1 MKKKKKYIIIG
12 GLVLIIGCL
21 IGLYIFNKK
30 DNTNNDKQVKVV
42 VKKDVNVEVMS
53 EVLSAKDFFDGD
65 MKENVKNFVLSW

>member
-12 GLVLIIGCL
+12 VLVLIIGCL

-42 VKKDVNVEVMS
+42 VKKRCKCRSYE
-53 EVLSAKDFFDGD
+53 
-65 MKENVKNFVLSW
+65 